1 MWPFDLFFTLKN
13 EAGRSL
19 KEAIHSKCRI
29 KTYYELLGFYAT
41 GQVTVK
47 DLLTACSK
55 EIGESTVKSM
65 NFVNVM
71 LMFYNCCGTMFSDAL
86 NKVEYQEKLMQVLH
100 SLTYTNNIASQKL
113 GWFIKSIYPDSNS
126 HLIQSLKFEGIQMSS
141 WIPEMSAGDLKG
153 LLRYVRKKYENNDEI
168 KDISVLISKGSNI
181 KELHNIHTQ
190 VEAYVKLLRIEHT
203 FLQSVIESF
212 LPIEYFENPVDI
224 FTEQAI
230 ETLNKINM
238 LLNSLNHRSDSRDEN
253 YNPYAG
259 SKQQLISR
267 NGFGHSEIREEKP
280 ARDQKQ
286 SNSNEYRMFEKK
298 FIDLFGKPA
307 KMQYLDN
314 LINSAFDKEELD
326 KNKKTVLEFISGIKN
341 DYQFLNYLHKEGKI
355 RDEPDSRV
363 QNIIDW
369 SQQMEQQIDYMTVA
383 FSESEP
389 VNSYPQTSTE
399 PQNQVS
405 SFTCSLQLLMTL

>member
-314 LINSAFDKEELD
+314 LINSAFDKEVKYDFSSPEQ
-326 KNKKTVLEFISGIKN
+326 K
-341 DYQFLNYLHKEGKI
+341 FLYL
-355 RDEPDSRV
+355 
-363 QNIIDW
+363 NILI
-369 SQQMEQQIDYMTVA
+369 
-383 FSESEP
+383 
-389 VNSYPQTSTE
+389 N
-399 PQNQVS
+399 
-405 SFTCSLQLLMTL
+405 LLPLCFRN